1 MPCALSIAGVRL
13 RGDAGWEATLFNK
26 VVALADWGRAH
37 SFVAVELPT
46 FKRGGQVVEGVS

>member
-1 MPCALSIAGVRL
+1 MPCALLVAGVGL
-13 RGDAGWEATLFNK
+13 RDDAGWETTLFNN